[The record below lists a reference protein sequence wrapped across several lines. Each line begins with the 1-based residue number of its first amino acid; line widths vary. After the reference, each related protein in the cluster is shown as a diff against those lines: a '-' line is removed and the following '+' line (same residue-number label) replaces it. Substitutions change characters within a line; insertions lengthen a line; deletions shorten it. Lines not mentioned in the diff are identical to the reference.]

1 MLDRVRIRDGEPEDA
16 DACARVIVDTWRV
29 AYAGIVPQVVLAGLS
44 YAEHANSYRRGG
56 ATRTSGRFTLVAENE
71 LGKVVG
77 LTWAGPAWES
87 EAVHTAEIRMLYVL
101 PEHQHQG
108 LGRALLRA
116 AVQRLQEAAHAALL
130 IWVFKDNRPARAFY
144 ESLGG
149 EVVQQRT
156 RELHGFPMQEVAY
169 GWRDMRVIEA
179 RQAEPLVI
187 PSTKP
192 AQ

>member
-1 MLDRVRIRDGEPEDA
+1 MLDRVRIREGEPEDA

-29 AYAGIVPQVVLAGLS
+29 AYAGIVPSEVLAQLS
-44 YAEHANSYRRGG
+44 YAEHANSYRRSG
-56 ATRTSGRFTLVAENE
+56 ADRTSGRFTLVAENDVGE
-71 LGKVVG
+71 VVG

-144 ESLGG
+144 EALGG
-149 EVVQQRT
+149 QLLRERT
-156 RELHGFPMQEVAY
+156 RELHGFPVQETAY
-169 GWRDMRVIEA
+169 AWRDLGVIEA
-179 RQAEPLVI
+179 LRTVP
-187 PSTKP
+187 
-192 AQ
+192 

>member
-1 MLDRVRIRDGEPEDA
+1 MLDRVRIRDGEPVDA
-16 DACARVIVDTWRV
+16 DACARVLVDTWRA
-29 AYAGIVPQVVLAGLS
+29 AYAGIVPSEVLAQLS
-44 YAEHANSYRRGG
+44 YAEHANSYRRSGVD
-56 ATRTSGRFTLVAENE
+56 RTSGRFTLVAENDVGE
-71 LGKVVG
+71 VVG

-87 EAVHTAEIRMLYVL
+87 EAVYTAEIRMLYVL

-144 ESLGG
+144 EALGG
-149 EVVQQRT
+149 EVIRKRT
-156 RELHGFPMQEVAY
+156 RELRQFPVQEVAY
-169 GWRDMRVIEA
+169 GWNDLRVIEA